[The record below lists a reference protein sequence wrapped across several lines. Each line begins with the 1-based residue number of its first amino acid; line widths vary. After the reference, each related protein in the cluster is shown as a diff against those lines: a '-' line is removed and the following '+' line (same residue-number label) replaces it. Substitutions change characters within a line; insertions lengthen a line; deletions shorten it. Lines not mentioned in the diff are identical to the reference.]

1 MVFCLTRPLKN
12 DIDNMKRE
20 IRVFCQGIECPV
32 RNTCLRYT
40 KYAERH
46 TCGCE
51 YQIVFKCRNQRHYL
65 QDESR
70 VNTDG
75 EGHR

>member
-1 MVFCLTRPLKN
+1 MEKKVITYCSGN
-12 DIDNMKRE
+12 
-20 IRVFCQGIECPV
+20 ECPV

-40 KYAERH
+40 KRDERK
-46 TCGCE
+46 TCGSE
-51 YQIVFKCRNQRHYL
+51 YRLILKCRRQINYL

-75 EGHR
+75 AKHR